1 MSLRKLSEKVSQ
13 LDAFPKVEEDNKHRS
28 GQGGLLTL
36 VLAVVL
42 TLLTFSEIA
51 DYRHLNTSFEFL
63 VDQQVARKVQIN
75 LDMTIAMP
83 CPDINVDVYD
93 LGGDRLHL
101 TNNFKSIPAQF
112 EVANARLYGQA
123 QDPTHIHQIIK
134 AAKGQ
139 KVDDAVIWVPV
150 GYWDPSKPTKLLPIF
165 TSLLKDMAIVS
176 TFLFE
181 PDISQY
187 TLTPFCFLNFTHR
200 INEFSFGKLYPN
212 LVNPLDDSIETTDA
226 HFHAFQYFMS
236 VVPTTYIDNS
246 NNVLETYQYAVTD
259 SSKSFTEM
267 EALYNVPG
275 IFFKYDFEPISVR
288 ITEKRQSF
296 SRFLVRLSGIIG
308 GAVVCVG
315 FAYRVIRFVLT
326 GGKEN
331 PDMYAGVHNLM
342 KSV

>member
-1 MSLRKLSEKVSQ
+1 
-13 LDAFPKVEEDNKHRS
+13 
-28 GQGGLLTL
+28 
-36 VLAVVL
+36 
-42 TLLTFSEIA
+42 
-51 DYRHLNTSFEFL
+51 
-63 VDQQVARKVQIN
+63 
-75 LDMTIAMP
+75 MTIAMP

-93 LGGDRLHL
+93 LGGERLHL
-101 TNNFKSIPAQF
+101 TDNFKNIPAQF

-139 KVDDAVIWVPV
+139 KVDDAVARDMGACRVLGSFEANKVAANLHITAQGH
-150 GYWDPSKPTKLLPIF
+150 GYQTGAHTDHQ
-165 TSLLKDMAIVS
+165 V
-176 TFLFE
+176 
-181 PDISQY
+181 
-187 TLTPFCFLNFTHR
+187 LNFTHR

-212 LVNPLDDSIETTDA
+212 LINPLDDSIETTDS
-226 HFHAFQYFMS
+226 HFHSFQYFMS

-246 NNVLETYQYAVTD
+246 HNVLETYQYAVTD
-259 SSKSFTEM
+259 SSKSYTEM

-296 SRFLVRLSGIIG
+296 SHFLVRLSGIIG

-315 FAYRVIRFVLT
+315 FAYRVARFILT

>member
-63 VDQQVARKVQIN
+63 VDHQVARKVQIN
-75 LDMTIAMP
+75 LDMVIAMP
-83 CPDINVDVYD
+83 CP
-93 LGGDRLHL
+93 GERLHL
-101 TNNFKSIPAQF
+101 TNNFKNIPAQF

-139 KVDDAVIWVPV
+139 KVDDAVARDMGACRVLGSFEANKVAANLHITAQGH
-150 GYWDPSKPTKLLPIF
+150 GYQTGAHTDHQ
-165 TSLLKDMAIVS
+165 V
-176 TFLFE
+176 
-181 PDISQY
+181 
-187 TLTPFCFLNFTHR
+187 LNFTHR

-212 LVNPLDDSIETTDA
+212 LINPLDDSIETTDS
-226 HFHAFQYFMS
+226 HFHSFQYFMS

-246 NNVLETYQYAVTD
+246 HNVLETYQYAVTD

-296 SRFLVRLSGIIG
+296 SHFLVRLSGIIG